1 MPLGRLLVLQ
11 LAIGRFSAGLSIF
24 LILTAMISRA
34 RIHAAVRAFIIHFF
48 LSLVVAVL
56 MAFLVLGV
64 WFPHPLRYLAG
75 GLDLFW
81 ILVGVDVVCGPVL
94 TGLLYTP
101 AKPRRELI
109 MDLSLIVI
117 IQLGALIYGIYSIA
131 QARPVVL
138 VFESDRFVSVA
149 AAQVDVAALPQA
161 LPQWQSLS
169 WSGPILLGTR
179 KARDGIET
187 LKSIELSLRGLEP
200 SARPNWWQSYNDSR
214 PLARQRM
221 KPLPDLR
228 AQQVPEVQAAIDG
241 AVKKAGVPIDQIH
254 YLPLV
259 SQKSLDQWIALL
271 DGEANIIGYA
281 PVGGF

>member
-1 MPLGRLLVLQ
+1 
-11 LAIGRFSAGLSIF
+11 
-24 LILTAMISRA
+24 MIIRA
-34 RIHAAVRAFIIHFF
+34 RVRAAVRAFSIHFI
-48 LSLVVAVL
+48 LSLLVAVL
-56 MAFLVLGV
+56 MGFLVLGV
-64 WFPHPLRYLAG
+64 WFPHPLRYMAG

-81 ILVGVDVVCGPVL
+81 IVVGVDVVCGPVL

-109 MDLSLIVI
+109 MDLTLIVI
-117 IQLGALIYGIYSIA
+117 IQLGALIYGVHSIA

-138 VFESDRFVSVA
+138 VFESDRFVSVS
-149 AAQVDVAALPQA
+149 AAQVDVTALSQA

-169 WSGPILLGTR
+169 WSGPVLLGTR

-200 SARPNWWQSYNDSR
+200 SARPGWWQSYDDSR
-214 PLARQRM
+214 PMAQHRM
-221 KPLPDLR
+221 KRLSDLR
-228 AQQVPEVQAAIDG
+228 AQLVPELQAVIDG
-241 AVKKAGVPIDQIH
+241 AVEKAGLPIDQIH

-259 SQKSLDQWIALL
+259 SHKSLDQWIALL
-271 DGEANIIGYA
+271 DPQANIIGYA

>member
-1 MPLGRLLVLQ
+1 
-11 LAIGRFSAGLSIF
+11 
-24 LILTAMISRA
+24 MISRA
-34 RIHAAVRAFIIHFF
+34 RVRAAVRAFSIHFI
-48 LSLVVAVL
+48 LSLLVAVL
-56 MAFLVLGV
+56 MGFLVLGV
-64 WFPHPLRYLAG
+64 WFPHPLRYMAG

-81 ILVGVDVVCGPVL
+81 IVVGVDVVCGPVL

-109 MDLSLIVI
+109 MDLTLIVI
-117 IQLGALIYGIYSIA
+117 IQLGALIYGVHSIA

-138 VFESDRFVSVA
+138 VFESDRFVSVS
-149 AAQVDVAALPQA
+149 AAQVDVTALSQA

-169 WSGPILLGTR
+169 WSGPVLLGTR

-200 SARPNWWQSYNDSR
+200 SARPGWWQSYDDSR
-214 PLARQRM
+214 PMAQHRM
-221 KPLPDLR
+221 KRLSDLR
-228 AQQVPEVQAAIDG
+228 AQLVPELQAVIDG
-241 AVKKAGVPIDQIH
+241 AVEKAGLPIDQIH

-259 SQKSLDQWIALL
+259 SHKSLDQWIALL
-271 DGEANIIGYA
+271 DPQANIIGYA

>member
-1 MPLGRLLVLQ
+1 
-11 LAIGRFSAGLSIF
+11 
-24 LILTAMISRA
+24 MISRA
-34 RIHAAVRAFIIHFF
+34 RVRAAVRAFSIHFI
-48 LSLVVAVL
+48 LSLLVAVL

-81 ILVGVDVVCGPVL
+81 IVVGVDVVCGPVL

-109 MDLSLIVI
+109 MDLTLIVI

-138 VFESDRFVSVA
+138 VFESDRFVSVS
-149 AAQVDVAALPQA
+149 AAQVDVAALSQA

-169 WSGPILLGTR
+169 WSGPVLLGTR

-187 LKSIELSLRGLEP
+187 LQSIELSLRGLEP
-200 SARPNWWQSYNDSR
+200 SARPGWWQSYEDSR
-214 PLARQRM
+214 PIARQRM
-221 KPLPDLR
+221 KPLSSLR
-228 AQQVPEVQAAIDG
+228 AQRDPSAQVSIDG
-241 AVKKAGVPIDQIH
+241 VVNKIGLPIGRLY

-259 SQKSLDQWIALL
+259 SQKSMDGWIALL
-271 DGEANIIGYA
+271 DAEATIVGYA